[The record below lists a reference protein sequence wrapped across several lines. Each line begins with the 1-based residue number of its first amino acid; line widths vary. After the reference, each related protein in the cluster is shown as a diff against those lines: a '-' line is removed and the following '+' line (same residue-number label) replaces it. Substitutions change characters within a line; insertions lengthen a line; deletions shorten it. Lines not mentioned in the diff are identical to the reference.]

1 MSKVAYFLSGWLIFS
16 STPQALTLQEAAQA
30 AQSVATPSY
39 GEILTHE
46 KRVEILPPDAIG
58 NTSELEKL
66 KGNDGMGDILTPATN
81 KTNACLKSGDPECL
95 AIQVVKK
102 NAAIAPDLDPG
113 FVDDIHKGYQ
123 DIIGN
128 ANDITEGG
136 SDIVSSEIHCETV
149 ETVIPGRSEIEVCDE
164 GTGTTSLTCTQGWE
178 MSEKLNILY
187 HCALQSTSSSQVCT
201 IERKVHSHVDVIAS
215 CLATPAQ
222 VDSQSCRFYN
232 DAVIDVAFP
241 YQCQIKESATKAPTC
256 IKTLSVEVI
265 PACDTTFIS
274 NTSMK
279 VFKEVGYNAS
289 TRYQSLRV
297 EQSCADTFKPI
308 RIRFGS
314 RTVGQ
319 FSEIPQTVNLTYILN
334 FVATIVKD
342 GNGYL
347 ITLTNVDQGQG
358 TRTIQTRHPILSKQI
373 QEIDHFKE
381 TCQ

>member
-1 MSKVAYFLSGWLIFS
+1 M
-16 STPQALTLQEAAQA
+16 
-30 AQSVATPSY
+30 
-39 GEILTHE
+39 
-46 KRVEILPPDAIG
+46 
-58 NTSELEKL
+58 
-66 KGNDGMGDILTPATN
+66 
-81 KTNACLKSGDPECL
+81 
-95 AIQVVKK
+95 
-102 NAAIAPDLDPG
+102 
-113 FVDDIHKGYQ
+113 
-123 DIIGN
+123 
-128 ANDITEGG
+128 
-136 SDIVSSEIHCETV
+136 
-149 ETVIPGRSEIEVCDE
+149 
-164 GTGTTSLTCTQGWE
+164 
-178 MSEKLNILY
+178 
-187 HCALQSTSSSQVCT
+187 
-201 IERKVHSHVDVIAS
+201 
-215 CLATPAQ
+215 
-222 VDSQSCRFYN
+222 
-232 DAVIDVAFP
+232 AFP
-241 YQCQIKESATKAPTC
+241 YQCQIKESATKAQTC

-297 EQSCADTFKPI
+297 EQSCSDTFKPI

-334 FVATIVKD
+334 FVATIEKD

>member
-1 MSKVAYFLSGWLIFS
+1 MKKLTYFFIGWLVMT
-16 STPQALTLQEAAQA
+16 STPQALTVQEAAQA

-46 KRVEILPPDAIG
+46 KRVEILPSDAIG
-58 NTSELEKL
+58 NTSDLEKL

-81 KTNACLKSGDPECL
+81 KANACLKAGDPECL

-136 SDIVSSEIHCETV
+136 SDIVSSKIHCETV
-149 ETVIPGRSEIEVCDE
+149 ETVIPGRSEIEVCDV

-187 HCALQSTSSSQVCT
+187 HCALQSTSNRQVCT

-241 YQCQIKESATKAPTC
+241 YQCQIKESASQTQTC